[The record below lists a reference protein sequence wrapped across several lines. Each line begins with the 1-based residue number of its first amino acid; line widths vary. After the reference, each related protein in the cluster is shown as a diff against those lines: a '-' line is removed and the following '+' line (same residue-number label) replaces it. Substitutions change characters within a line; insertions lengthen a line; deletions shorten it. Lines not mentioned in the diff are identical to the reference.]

1 MALILDSHEPAPN
14 GISTG
19 LAVFAHLTHG
29 PNTQTDRQSTFRATS
44 VAIRHI
50 GHTYALCRR
59 CGLKMHGSM
68 LGLCLKLKLI
78 SGVMR
83 SFAEL
88 LWTLVYLIN
97 IKSIL

>member
-1 MALILDSHEPAPN
+1 MAPILDSHESAPN
-14 GISTG
+14 GISIG

-29 PNTQTDRQSTFRATS
+29 PNTQTDRQSTFRATP

-68 LGLCLKLKLI
+68 LCLKLKLI

>member
-1 MALILDSHEPAPN
+1 MAPILDSHESAPN
-14 GISTG
+14 GISIG

-29 PNTQTDRQSTFRATS
+29 PNTQTEYRQSTFRATP
-44 VAIRHI
+44 VTIRPI

-68 LGLCLKLKLI
+68 LCLKLKLTL